1 MTYRTVSI
9 DNEPDAVQRFF
20 QLNQDA
26 GVVVEQGGR
35 PICIL
40 YPVTGVALLPERSLK
55 DVAGAWKDI
64 PSEVLREIA
73 GDQP

>member
-9 DNEPDAVQRFF
+9 DNEPEAVQRFF

-40 YPVTGVALLPERSLK
+40 YPVAGVALLPERSLK
-55 DVAGAWKDI
+55 DIAGGWDSL
-64 PSEVLREIA
+64 PPQVLREIA
-73 GDQP
+73 GDGP